1 MSLNAAV
8 IVGIVVMGLLARAA
22 IHRSLT
28 AVGLV
33 RAAERVKN
41 PNNTQEF
48 YGLLFLVL
56 LGALAIVA
64 WVQS

>member
-22 IHRSLT
+22 IHRSLK